1 MSKQRHRGFID
12 RLRLI
17 REIEEQRLI
26 GGEVADEFCK
36 KEVSEYLQQMKQQK
50 PQPENLYIKKEIH
63 KNIASGIFI
72 FYTDKDNENI
82 DSNKRWL
89 DRLLVHITPL
99 NLQDKVSIWSVQEMA
114 ISKTWF
120 QEIQVAVLLISPE
133 FLASKY
139 ICNNEFPVIIKS
151 VSERG
156 AIILPIILRSCL
168 LHKTALNFLQNI
180 NILNKP
186 LNSIAEHEQDQVF
199 LSVAERMLEI
209 FDYQNQVNDRESNQI
224 KSLSDGSTIPLN
236 SEENSKDGNSQS
248 NKNNAKG
255 WQTEIKD
262 GTVYIAETIYIHKS

>member
-1 MSKQRHRGFID
+1 MSEHRHRGLID
-12 RLRLI
+12 RLRVI

-36 KEVSEYLQQMKQQK
+36 KELSEYLQQMKQQE
-50 PQPENLYIKKEIH
+50 PQPENLYIKKEIQED
-63 KNIASGIFI
+63 IASGIFI

-89 DRLLVHITPL
+89 DRLLVHIAPL
-99 NLQDKVSIWSVQEMA
+99 NLQEKLRIWSVQEMT

-156 AIILPIILRSCL
+156 AMILPIILRSCL
-168 LHKTALNFLQNI
+168 LHKTSLNFLHNV

-186 LNSIAEHEQDQVF
+186 LNSIAEHEQDRVF
-199 LSVAERMLEI
+199 LSVAERLLEI
-209 FDYQNQVNDRESNQI
+209 FDYQNQINDRESNQI
-224 KSLSDGSTIPLN
+224 KSLSHGSTIPLN
-236 SEENSKDGNSQS
+236 SEENSKDGNSQI
-248 NKNNAKG
+248 NQNNATG
-255 WQTEIKD
+255 IQNDIKD
-262 GTVYIAETIYIHKS
+262 ATVYVAKTIHIHK

>member
-1 MSKQRHRGFID
+1 MSEHRHRGIFD
-12 RLRLI
+12 RLRFV
-17 REIEEQRLI
+17 RECEEQRWI
-26 GGEVADEFCK
+26 GGKDADELCK
-36 KEVSEYLQQMKQQK
+36 QHLSKYLEQMEQQELQS
-50 PQPENLYIKKEIH
+50 ENLYIKKEIQ
-63 KNIASGIFI
+63 KNIESSIFI
-72 FYTDKDNENI
+72 FYADKDNENI

-89 DRLLVHITPL
+89 DRLLVHIAPL
-99 NLQDKVSIWSVQEMA
+99 NLQEKVSIWSVQEMA
-114 ISKTWF
+114 ISKTWL

-156 AIILPIILRSCL
+156 AMILPIILRSCL
-168 LHKTALNFLQNI
+168 LHKTSLKFLHDV

-209 FDYQNQVNDRESNQI
+209 VDYQNQVNYRESNQI

-262 GTVYIAETIYIHKS
+262 GTVYIAETIHIHKS

>member
-1 MSKQRHRGFID
+1 MSEQRHSGFIE

-26 GGEVADEFCK
+26 GGEVADDFCK
-36 KEVSEYLQQMKQQK
+36 KEVSEYLQQMKQQE

-72 FYTDKDNENI
+72 FYTDNDNDNI

-89 DRLLVHITPL
+89 DRLLVHIAPL
-99 NLQDKVSIWSVQEMA
+99 NLQKKVSIWSVQEMA

-139 ICNNEFPVIIKS
+139 ICNNELPVIIKS

-156 AIILPIILRSCL
+156 AMILPIILRSCL
-168 LHKTALNFLQNI
+168 LHKTPLNFLHDVNT
-180 NILNKP
+180 LNQP
-186 LNSIAEHEQDQVF
+186 LNSIAEHEQDRVF
-199 LSVAERMLEI
+199 LSVAERLLEI

-224 KSLSDGSTIPLN
+224 KLDGSTIPLN
-236 SEENSKDGNSQS
+236 SQEKSKDGNSQI
-248 NKNNAKG
+248 NQNNARG
-255 WQTEIKD
+255 WQNDIKD
-262 GTVYIAETIYIHKS
+262 ATVYVAETIHIHKS

>member
-1 MSKQRHRGFID
+1 MSEQRHRGFID

-26 GGEVADEFCK
+26 GGEVANKFCK
-36 KEVSEYLQQMKQQK
+36 KELSEYLQQMKQQK

-114 ISKTWF
+114 ISKTWL

-139 ICNNEFPVIIKS
+139 ICNNEFTVIIKS

-156 AIILPIILRSCL
+156 AMILPVILRSCL
-168 LHKTALNFLQNI
+168 LHKTSLNFLHDV

-186 LNSIAEHEQDQVF
+186 LNSIPEHEQDQVF
-199 LSVAERMLEI
+199 LSVAERLLKI
-209 FDYQNQVNDRESNQI
+209 FDYQNQINDRESNQI
-224 KSLSDGSTIPLN
+224 KLVSDGSTIPLN
-236 SEENSKDGNSQS
+236 SPENSKDGNSQI
-248 NKNNAKG
+248 NQNNARG
-255 WQTEIKD
+255 WQNDIKD
-262 GTVYIAETIYIHKS
+262 ATVYVAETIHIHKS

>member
-1 MSKQRHRGFID
+1 MSEQRHSGFIE

-26 GGEVADEFCK
+26 GGEVADDFCK
-36 KEVSEYLQQMKQQK
+36 KEVSEYLQQMKQQE
-50 PQPENLYIKKEIH
+50 PQPENLYIKKEIQED
-63 KNIASGIFI
+63 IASGIFI
-72 FYTDKDNENI
+72 FYTNKDNENT

-99 NLQDKVSIWSVQEMA
+99 NLHEKVSIWSVQEMA
-114 ISKTWF
+114 ISKTWL

-139 ICNNEFPVIIKS
+139 ICNNEFSVIIKS

-156 AIILPIILRSCL
+156 AMILPIILRSCL
-168 LHKTALNFLQNI
+168 LHKTSLKFLHDV
-180 NILNKP
+180 NILNQP

-224 KSLSDGSTIPLN
+224 KSLSHSSTIPLN
-236 SEENSKDGNSQS
+236 SRENSKEGNSQI
-248 NKNNAKG
+248 NQNNAKG
-255 WQTEIKD
+255 WQTDIKD
-262 GTVYIAETIYIHKS
+262 GTVYVAETIHIHKS

>member
-1 MSKQRHRGFID
+1 MSEQHHRGIFD
-12 RLRLI
+12 RLRFI

-26 GGEVADEFCK
+26 GGEVADEFRK
-36 KEVSEYLQQMKQQK
+36 KEISEYLQQMKQQE
-50 PQPENLYIKKEIH
+50 PQPENLYIKKEIQED
-63 KNIASGIFI
+63 IASGIFI
-72 FYTDKDNENI
+72 FYTDKDNENL

-99 NLQDKVSIWSVQEMA
+99 NLHEKVSIWSVQEMA
-114 ISKTWF
+114 ISKTWL

-156 AIILPIILRSCL
+156 AMILPIILRSCL
-168 LHKTALNFLQNI
+168 LHKTSLKFLHDV

-209 FDYQNQVNDRESNQI
+209 VDYQNQINDRESNQI
-224 KSLSDGSTIPLN
+224 KLVSDGSTIPLN
-236 SEENSKDGNSQS
+236 SPENSKDGNSQI
-248 NKNNAKG
+248 NQNNARG
-255 WQTEIKD
+255 WQNDIKD
-262 GTVYIAETIYIHKS
+262 ATVYVAETIHIHKS